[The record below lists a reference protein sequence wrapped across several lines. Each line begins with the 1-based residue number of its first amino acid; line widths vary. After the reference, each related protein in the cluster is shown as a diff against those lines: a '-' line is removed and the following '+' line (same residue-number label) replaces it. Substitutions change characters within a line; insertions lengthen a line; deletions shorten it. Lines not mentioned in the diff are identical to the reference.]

1 MRLPFRTFCPK
12 GVLVAGAIAL
22 ASSGA
27 SAASFAV
34 GDVFA
39 ALGNSQVKVFTP
51 TGTQLTTLS
60 DSSGATYTTGMV
72 FDGSNNLYVTNFD
85 TETISKFDPAG
96 ALVNSSF
103 FKGGVGAPESILV
116 NKAGNF
122 LVGGPTSAI
131 VNQYSAGGGTPT
143 VNYSVQGGNGT
154 GGTDWTD
161 LAADQK
167 TLLYD
172 GEGTAILSYNLATK
186 TQNAAF
192 ATGLAGSSVFEF
204 RIIPSGTLAGDVLA
218 ADSQNAILL
227 SSTGSVLKT
236 YTLPGNGGQDF
247 ALNLDPNGKDFWTGD
262 SRSGTIWEV
271 NISTGNI
278 DEQFLS
284 GNPGSL
290 FGLVVNGQITAGGPP
305 PTAPEPGTASLL
317 LAGLGGLGWG
327 LETKKSSK
335 ACPDNLDLS
344 VVIQ

>member
-1 MRLPFRTFCPK
+1 MRLLSRTFCLK
-12 GVLVAGAIAL
+12 GMLVACAIAL
-22 ASSGA
+22 TSSGA

-39 ALGNSQVKVFTP
+39 AVGNSQVKVFTP
-51 TGTQLTTLS
+51 TGTLLTTLS

-85 TETISKFDPAG
+85 TGTISKFDPTG
-96 ALVNSSF
+96 ALLNSSF
-103 FKGGVGAPESILV
+103 FHGGLNAPESILV

-122 LVGGPTSAI
+122 LVGGPSTAV
-131 VNQYSAGGGTPT
+131 VNQYSAAGGTPT

-154 GGTDWTD
+154 QGTDWTD
-161 LAADQK
+161 LSADQK

-192 ATGLAGSSVFEF
+192 ATGLTGSSVFEF
-204 RIIPSGTLAGDVLA
+204 RIVPSGTLAGDVLA
-218 ADSQNAILL
+218 ADSQDAILL
-227 SSTGSVLKT
+227 SSTGSLLKT

-262 SRSGTIWEV
+262 SLSGTIWEV

-278 DEQFLS
+278 DGQFAS
-284 GNPGSL
+284 GSPGTL

-305 PTAPEPGTASLL
+305 PTGTPEPATASLL
-317 LAGLGGLGWG
+317 LAGLGGLGLGVWRRR
-327 LETKKSSK
+327 K
-335 ACPDNLDLS
+335 AQKL
-344 VVIQ
+344 V